1 MAWTLGHQPHPSL
14 TEHRFVAILA
24 ADAVGYTRLM
34 EANEEETH
42 SRLMRLRFSVLD
54 PIIARHEGRL
64 IKNTGDG
71 FLAIFQDADAALKA
85 AQAMQRAVMAEE
97 AVAVADQRIAFRM
110 GINVADV
117 IIEADDVYGDGVN
130 VAARLQ
136 AHAEPNGIVIA
147 ETVAEQA
154 GDTLD
159 MRSIDLGQMYVRNRE
174 QPVRVLSLRFSDAP
188 RTVLGEGRTGEESRA
203 SIAVLPFRGLVT
215 DDDDYF
221 ADGIVDN
228 IIHAL
233 ASLKDLFVISRG
245 STLGFGGGGIDARA
259 IGRELGVRYL
269 LYGSVQ
275 RSGEQL
281 RIGTELIDSETSE
294 VMRADHYQGSLGK
307 LFEFQDQIAEE
318 VVKAIS
324 PRLHERELKRVLK
337 KHPQVMTAYDL
348 VLQAIDCLYR
358 LDYASFSRARG
369 LLQRAMIVDPQ
380 YALAFTLAARWHSI
394 RVGQEWSPDYVSD
407 REEAARLAAAAI
419 QLDESDALAHA
430 VFGYTRSFL
439 EKDFNRALASFER
452 SIESCPNLALAWTF
466 KAATLCFAGDG
477 PSALRCAQK
486 GLQLSPLDSHVF
498 FAEHILS
505 QAHYVNGD
513 YAQAADW
520 AQRSHRKNARSTSN
534 MRIWAASLVSIG
546 DIAGARIVARC
557 HADVVPAFRLSA
569 WAARTPISGSLLE
582 QIIDQLGK
590 AGFQE

>member
-1 MAWTLGHQPHPSL
+1 MAGTLGHPPDRSPA
-14 TEHRFVAILA
+14 EHRFAAILA

-34 EANEEETH
+34 EANEQGTH
-42 SRLMRLRFSVLD
+42 NHLMRLRLSVLD

-71 FLAIFQDADAALKA
+71 FLAIFNDAGAALRA
-85 AQAMQRAVMAEE
+85 AREMQRAVIAQEE
-97 AVAVADQRIAFRM
+97 VAVADRRIAFRM

-117 IIEADDVYGDGVN
+117 IIEDDDVYGDGVN

-154 GDTLD
+154 GGTLD
-159 MRSIDLGQMYVRNRE
+159 MRSVDLGQMYVRNRE

-188 RTVLGEGRTGEESRA
+188 PSVFGETAAGEEARA
-203 SIAVLPFRGLVT
+203 SIAVLPFRKFASG
-215 DDDDYF
+215 DDGYF

-281 RIGTELIDSETSE
+281 RIGTELIDSETGE

-324 PRLHERELKRVLK
+324 PRLQERELKRALK
-337 KHPQVMTAYDL
+337 KHPQIMTAYDL

-369 LLQRAMIVDPQ
+369 LLQRAMIIDPR
-380 YALAFTLAARWHSI
+380 YALAFALAARWHSI
-394 RVGQEWSPDYVSD
+394 RVGQEWSPDYLAD
-407 REEAARLAAAAI
+407 REEAARLAAAAL

-430 VFGYTRSFL
+430 VYGYTRSFL
-439 EKDFNRALASFER
+439 EKDFSGAFASFER
-452 SIESCPNLALAWTF
+452 AIEACPNLALAWTF

-477 PSALRCAQK
+477 PSALRCAKK

-498 FAEHILS
+498 FAEHIVS
-505 QAHYVNGD
+505 QAHYINGNF
-513 YAQAADW
+513 AEAADW
-520 AQRSHRKNARSTSN
+520 AERSYQKNKRSTSN
-534 MRIWAASLVSIG
+534 MRIWAASLVGIG
-546 DIAGARIVARC
+546 DVATARAVARY
-557 HADVVPAFRLSA
+557 HAEVVPAFRLSA
-569 WAARTPISGSLLE
+569 WAVRTPIAGALLE
-582 QIIDQLGK
+582 QIVDQLRGG
-590 AGFQE
+590 GFQD